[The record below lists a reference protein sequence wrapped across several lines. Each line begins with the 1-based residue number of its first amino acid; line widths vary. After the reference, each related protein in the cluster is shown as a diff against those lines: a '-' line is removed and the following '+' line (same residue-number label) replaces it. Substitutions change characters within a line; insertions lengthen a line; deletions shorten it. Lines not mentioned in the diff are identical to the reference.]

1 MLLLVFPSLYLHR
14 RSVSNSKFL
23 PWQPRK
29 DLFLLVQ
36 TLEVLTGG
44 RKGEGD
50 NCHWSKFSWEE
61 KNHSAPNLYHCW
73 FMTQLENSCAP
84 SCTEPLRWTRGVKLC
99 PVFSL
104 KAQRSAVS
112 KLLMLP
118 LSSLCVVSAG
128 NMIRVTTN
136 HPLGTCGACSAPVL
150 QPWLI
155 LCAAAA
161 GSWTVLYCQKF
172 STRLRTS
179 ALPFIDREGHVF
191 FREMHACCSS
201 REHAEHA
208 GLMKSLWE
216 GISVL
221 TQVL

>member
-1 MLLLVFPSLYLHR
+1 MLLLVFPSLYLHGR
-14 RSVSNSKFL
+14 FVSNSKFL
-23 PWQPRK
+23 PWQPRM
-29 DLFLLVQ
+29 DLFVLVQ
-36 TLEVLTGG
+36 TLKYWQGG
-44 RKGEGD
+44 RKGERD
-50 NCHWSKFSWEE
+50 NCHWSKFSWEK
-61 KNHSAPNLYHCW
+61 KNHSAPILYHCW

-84 SCTEPLRWTRGVKLC
+84 SCTEPLSWTRGVKLC

-104 KAQRSAVS
+104 KAQRAMS

-128 NMIRVTTN
+128 EMIRVTTN

-172 STRLRTS
+172 SARLRAS
-179 ALPFIDREGHVF
+179 ALPFTDREGHVF
-191 FREMHACCSS
+191 SEKCMHAAVPGSMLS
-201 REHAEHA
+201 
-208 GLMKSLWE
+208 
-216 GISVL
+216 
-221 TQVL
+221 TQA